1 MSSEIVLTEPIHENE
16 IATHDEAESSEAASR
31 RAYTRSITYGHDR
44 GQYVPEQFDSERLPV
59 TLGSEIRRFL
69 RVANQIELEEPRV
82 AYLCMWFFCSVSIV
96 YYAFTSLSW
105 LYDTRILHFMFDKVW
120 VSLKRIGLY
129 GHLQNA
135 WLLYVL
141 NLV

>member
-82 AYLCMWFFCSVSIV
+82 AYLCRFH
-96 YYAFTSLSW
+96 AFERAHNMDRNSAGRGVRQFKTAL
-105 LYDTRILHFMFDKVW
+105 LQKLQKV
-120 VSLKRIGLY
+120 L
-129 GHLQNA
+129 
-135 WLLYVL
+135 
-141 NLV
+141 